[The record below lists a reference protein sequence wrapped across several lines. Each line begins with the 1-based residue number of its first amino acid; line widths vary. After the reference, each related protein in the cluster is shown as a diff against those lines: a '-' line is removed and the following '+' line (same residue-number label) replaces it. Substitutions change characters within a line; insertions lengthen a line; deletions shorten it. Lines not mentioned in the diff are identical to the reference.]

1 MLDSTHE
8 ENIMKTRKTITPIVN
23 TKKLCVC
30 QNIPLSDHRDS
41 TKNHLEVGKVIL
53 PIQKILQNYNSIES
67 RNLTKTLKTSFKT
80 LHDILFQLR
89 FFNLLLLLFLLL
101 LFCGNSR
108 QTVILVSY
116 SFFYVL
122 QHGW

>member
-41 TKNHLEVGKVIL
+41 TKNHPEVGKVVWVESEVESNFIS
-53 PIQKILQNYNSIES
+53 NSPS
-67 RNLTKTLKTSFKT
+67 GSSYCLSVNLEKCKF
-80 LHDILFQLR
+80 
-89 FFNLLLLLFLLL
+89 
-101 LFCGNSR
+101 
-108 QTVILVSY
+108 
-116 SFFYVL
+116 
-122 QHGW
+122 